1 MDGVNGMTESQLM
14 REIFLNDIPLID
26 VRAEVE
32 FEQGAFP
39 AALNIPILNSG
50 ERHCVG
56 ISYKEKGPEAAER
69 LGYEL
74 VSGEE
79 RAMRISRWT
88 EFIDDHETTFL
99 YCFRGGKRSRI
110 ACQWISEAGKQITR
124 VPGGYKSMRQFLINQ
139 FGDLPPLIIV
149 SGKTGVG
156 KTDLLGQLQN
166 SLDLEGHANH
176 RGSAFGRFIDMQPA
190 QINFENSIAIEL
202 LKFQAAHQSKS
213 LFVEDESRLIGKVH
227 LPQALQSA
235 MKMSPIILLEDTTEN
250 RVHRIYEEYILAQWN
265 EYADRFPDNAFD
277 EFSDYLRTAM
287 DAIRKR
293 LGGAA
298 HQQLRQ
304 LLDDAL
310 LQQRTGVFEAHRFW
324 IRSLL
329 ENYYDPM
336 YSYQLEKK
344 KHRIIFRGD
353 MQEIIN
359 WSPGPD
365 IDRLGKPS

>member
-1 MDGVNGMTESQLM
+1 MTESQLM
-14 REIFLNDIPLID
+14 REIFLNIFLNDVPLID

-39 AALNIPILNSG
+39 TAFNIPILNSD

-56 ISYKEKGPEAAER
+56 ICYKEQGPEAAER

-79 RAMRISRWT
+79 RATRISRWS
-88 EFIDDHETTFL
+88 EFIDDHETAFL

-110 ACQWISEAGKQITR
+110 ACQWLSGEGKQITR
-124 VPGGYKSMRQFLINQ
+124 VPGGYKSMRRFLINQ
-139 FGDLPPLIIV
+139 FGNLPPLIIV

-156 KTDLLGQLQN
+156 KTELLGQLPN

-176 RGSAFGRFIDMQPA
+176 RGSAFGRFIDIQPA
-190 QINFENSIAIEL
+190 QINFENSVAIEL
-202 LKFQAAHQSKS
+202 LKFNAAHHSKL

-227 LPQALQSA
+227 LPQELQSA
-235 MKMSPIILLEDTTEN
+235 MKMSPVILLEDTTEN
-250 RVHRIYEEYILAQWN
+250 RVNRIYKEYILAQWK

-277 EFSDYLRTAM
+277 EFSGYLRTAM

-293 LGGAA
+293 LGGA
-298 HQQLRQ
+298 HQKLRQ

-310 LQQRTGVFEAHRFW
+310 LKQRTGVFEAHKFW
-324 IRSLL
+324 IMSLL
-329 ENYYDPM
+329 EDYYDPM

-359 WSPGPD
+359 WSLKPD
-365 IDRLGKPS
+365 NNPLGKSS